1 MNIKALL
8 KALLLRKFASCLLL
22 LQLALTLGLVVNTVL
37 ISLDTSKKIND
48 PLMFDVPNLLAIQL
62 LPTSGEYKDQTFYDA
77 ITKQDLKK
85 LTELDGVISAAQYN
99 QLPIQ
104 NGGWNGNFK
113 DEATPSDA
121 ITAKDL
127 DYVPIFYS
135 NELGVENLGVE
146 IIEGRALTKDDD
158 MTEAYYAGKRD
169 ELQPNIVITESL
181 AKAVYPNESAIGKLS
196 NHGRIVGI
204 AKDFMVNPRWED
216 RAKYFAVFGNFT
228 FAQFDYTQNYL
239 LRIKPGQL
247 NNVKKLV
254 ESTILAVQPERDI
267 MDVYSMSERHKNFF
281 SQETGLASLFKIL
294 CVLMIMVTIISNFA
308 HAHFHMSQQRKY
320 IGIRRAL
327 GATKKDIILYVFSEN
342 WLMSLFACI
351 LGIASTIIINIL
363 LSQVITI
370 DKPDILLYFISV
382 SIIFIS
388 GTLATW
394 LPAYKTTKISPVVAT
409 HTL

>member
-8 KALLLRKFASCLLL
+8 KALLLRKFATCLLL
-22 LQLALTLGLVVNTVL
+22 LQLALTLGLVVNTIL

-48 PLMFDVPNLLAIQL
+48 PLMFDVQNLLAIEL
-62 LPTSGEYKDQTFYDA
+62 LPTSGEFKDQKFYQS
-77 ITKQDLKK
+77 ITEQDLKMLK
-85 LTELDGVISAAQYN
+85 ELGGVISTAQYN

-113 DEATPSDA
+113 DENTPKDA
-121 ITAKDL
+121 ISAKDL

-135 NELGVENLGVE
+135 NKMGVENLGVE

-158 MTEAYYAGKRD
+158 MTAAYYAGKRD
-169 ELQPNIVITESL
+169 ELQPNIIITQSL
-181 AKAVYPNESAIGKLS
+181 AKAVYPDESALGKLS

-204 AKDFMVNPRWED
+204 AKDFMVNPRWQG

-228 FAQFDYTQNYL
+228 FAQFDFTQNYV
-239 LRIKPGQL
+239 LRVEPGQI
-247 NNVKKLV
+247 NNVKKRV
-254 ESTILAVQPERDI
+254 ESTILAIHPERDI
-267 MDVYSMSERHKNFF
+267 LDVYSMNERHKEFF
-281 SQETGLASLFKIL
+281 SQETGLSSLFTIL
-294 CVLMIMVTIISNFA
+294 CILMVMVTIVSNFA

-327 GATKKDIILYVFSEN
+327 GATKRDIILYVFSEN

-351 LGIASTIIINIL
+351 LGIGTTIIINIL
-363 LSQVITI
+363 LSQVITME
-370 DKPDILLYFISV
+370 KTDILLYFMAV

>member
-8 KALLLRKFASCLLL
+8 KALLLRKFSTSLLL
-22 LQLALTLGLVVNTVL
+22 LQLALTLGLVVNTIL

-48 PLMFDVPNLLAIQL
+48 PLMFDVDNLIAVRL
-62 LPTSGEYKDQTFYDA
+62 LPTSGEFKKQSFYDA
-77 ITKQDLKK
+77 ITRQDLKT
-85 LTELDGVISAAQYN
+85 LSQLDGVKSAAQYN

-104 NGGWNGNFK
+104 DGGWNGNFK
-113 DEATPSDA
+113 DENTPKDA
-121 ITAKDL
+121 ITDKDL

-135 NELGVENLGVE
+135 NEFGVENLGVE
-146 IIEGRALTKDDD
+146 IVEGRGLTKDDD
-158 MTEAYYAGKRD
+158 MTQAYYAGKRD
-169 ELQPNIVITESL
+169 ELHPNIVITQSL

-204 AKDFMVNPRWED
+204 AKDFMVNPRWQG

-228 FAQFDYTQNYL
+228 FAQFDYTQNYV
-239 LRIKPGQL
+239 LRVEPGQL
-247 NNVKKLV
+247 NNVIKQV
-254 ESTILAVQPERDI
+254 ESSILAVQPERDV
-267 MDVYSMSERHKNFF
+267 MEVYSMRDRHNNFF

-294 CVLMIMVTIISNFA
+294 CVLMILVTLVSNFA

-327 GATKKDIILYVFSEN
+327 GATKKDILFYVFSEN

-351 LGIASTIIINIL
+351 LGIATSIMINIL

-370 DKPDILLYFISV
+370 EKPDILLYFIAVSV
-382 SIIFIS
+382 IFIS

-409 HTL
+409 RNL